1 MSNYMYEINNIED
14 YLINK
19 SLLQKLCIVKY
30 RFKYWLMID
39 KNNQEL
45 RGVINFVIL

>member
-19 SLLQKLCIVKY
+19 SLLQKLRIVKY
-30 RFKYWLMID
+30 RFKYLLMID